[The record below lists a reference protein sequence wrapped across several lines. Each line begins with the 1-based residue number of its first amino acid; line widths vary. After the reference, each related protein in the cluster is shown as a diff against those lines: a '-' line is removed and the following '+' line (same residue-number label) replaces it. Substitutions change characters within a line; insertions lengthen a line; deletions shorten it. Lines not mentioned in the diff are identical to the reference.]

1 MKTKHLAAISFSL
14 LAFSTYAGEITTD
27 KTCSNTT
34 DADCQGKITVK
45 GNGKLT
51 IDASGG
57 AVTIGDGNDNATEK
71 STSGAN
77 LIVNATNN
85 NNDVLLKG
93 IWTLAGDTELK
104 GNTKN
109 DGGIINSGK
118 FSLADGQT
126 LTMSNGNFT
135 NKAGGEATFSGILK
149 SENAANGLVVED
161 GKVTLNDATLKGH
174 LNVSGGE
181 LSFQAGKSLNADNLN
196 ISGGQATFSGN
207 VTATSATDSL
217 KVSGG
222 EVTFSGASNS
232 FGGTSTISGGQVTF
246 GGSNHS
252 FAKDVTVSGG
262 QATFSGTNSFAEK
275 TNISGGQV
283 TFGNTSQNT
292 FGKEV
297 SVTDGKASILGST
310 NSFSDNVMVSGGEV
324 VIGGN
329 GDTTKS
335 TIAKDLTVS
344 GTGNVELVGG
354 TNSITG
360 KATVDGGGQLTL
372 GGKSNSITSSVS
384 VGDNATFEAN
394 GETTLNSTFENKGI
408 ASFIEKTEIKG
419 KITNSGVLTVN
430 TVQANKTFTAASGI
444 DNQAGGTFTSTAAG
458 DITITQG
465 GFSNAGTAD
474 LGGNLKITAGG
485 FSNTAGNANVNGTM
499 SITSGGM
506 TISGGQVT
514 LKKAAKATIGTTNGT
529 VKLSDNGI
537 LDLTQGGTLDL
548 GTNGKYEQTG
558 GTLNAN
564 LDIQGT
570 TGTIKELTGGNATD
584 GVKVTG
590 GKLNFTTQSNNPAGS
605 DIQLKTGTN
614 GGGTAQNIV
623 SNSGLTAADVTING
637 RQAGY
642 ITNIATYTLTGL
654 NGAGGL
660 KLSIS
665 GDSKPFCNFA
675 GANCSLANVLNE
687 MNNNFS
693 TLPEDYK
700 AFFNALINTRPAD
713 YQEALRAMDNKA
725 YMDAEELLLTMQSAD
740 ILDKVRNLQEGV
752 EGVYLKPRYAR
763 IEHQGLTT
771 NRTGFEFYANKNTGY
786 GLASVFANY
795 DHLGGTDLSANIF
808 NVGAAVHTTSLPVGI
823 FGGVRVGGA
832 NTEVKNTRFGNYN
845 QGIYKFHTTQAAI
858 FAGIDKDIAFES
870 THILPSA
877 YLAYFYERHSN
888 FTTSGMNANHLI
900 NHTDTTGGATN
911 LKYSGRN
918 LFARRIQDTTD
929 PHYLTLNLGAS
940 IQHNFAQ
947 NYRWSA
953 HAFYE
958 RRLNNNKI
966 KSESSFVDWP
976 GSVWYQEREIGKS
989 LLRLGADLRYQP
1001 AADGYF
1007 VLFGVDYG
1015 RAFGNSNGGYRDYG
1029 ADLKFGVNF

>member
-14 LAFSTYAGEITTD
+14 LAFSTYAAEITTD
-27 KTCSNTT
+27 KTCTQT
-34 DADCQGKITVK
+34 ADADCQGKITVK

-77 LIVNATNN
+77 LIVNATN

-135 NKAGGEATFSGILK
+135 NKAGGEATFSGTLK

-181 LSFQAGKSLNADNLN
+181 LSFQAGKSLNAGNLN

-207 VTATSATDSL
+207 VTATGSDSN
-217 KVSGG
+217 G
-222 EVTFSGASNS
+222 NS
-232 FGGTSTISGGQVTF
+232 L
-246 GGSNHS
+246 
-252 FAKDVTVSGG
+252 TVSGG
-262 QATFSGTNSFAEK
+262 QVTFSGTNSFQEK

-283 TFGNTSQNT
+283 TFGNTSENT
-292 FGKEV
+292 FAKAVTV
-297 SVTDGKASILGST
+297 SDAGNANFGGSKNTFSDTVTVSGGKASIGGST
-310 NSFSDNVMVSGGEV
+310 NSFAKGLTASGGELTLGGTSNTFSEAVTVSGGKAS
-324 VIGGN
+324 IGG
-329 GDTTKS
+329 S
-335 TIAKDLTVS
+335 
-344 GTGNVELVGG
+344 
-354 TNSITG
+354 TNSFAKGLT
-360 KATVDGGGQLTL
+360 ASGGELTL
-372 GGKSNSITSSVS
+372 GGKQNTIAGDAKVEGTGQLTLEAGATHSFQSNVS
-384 VGDNATFEAN
+384 VGDNATFEAL
-394 GETTLNSTFENKGI
+394 GETIIAKTFDNKGI
-408 ASFIEKTEIKG
+408 AIVNKK
-419 KITNSGVLTVN
+419 LTVTEQTTN
-430 TVQANKTFTAASGI
+430 TGALTIGSGASATFSSSV
-444 DNQAGGTFTSTAAG
+444 DNQAGGTFTSAGETTIAAG
-458 DITITQG
+458 
-465 GFSNAGTAD
+465 GFKNAGTAD

-976 GSVWYQEREIGKS
+976 GSVWYQEREIGKN

>member
-1 MKTKHLAAISFSL
+1 
-14 LAFSTYAGEITTD
+14 
-27 KTCSNTT
+27 
-34 DADCQGKITVK
+34 
-45 GNGKLT
+45 
-51 IDASGG
+51 
-57 AVTIGDGNDNATEK
+57 
-71 STSGAN
+71 
-77 LIVNATNN
+77 
-85 NNDVLLKG
+85 
-93 IWTLAGDTELK
+93 
-104 GNTKN
+104 
-109 DGGIINSGK
+109 
-118 FSLADGQT
+118 
-126 LTMSNGNFT
+126 MSNGNFT
-135 NKAGGEATFSGILK
+135 NKAGGEATFSGTLK
-149 SENAANGLVVED
+149 SENAVNGLVVED

-181 LSFQAGKSLNADNLN
+181 LSFQAGKSLNAGNLN
-196 ISGGQATFSGN
+196 ISGGQATFSG
-207 VTATSATDSL
+207 
-217 KVSGG
+217 
-222 EVTFSGASNS
+222 
-232 FGGTSTISGGQVTF
+232 
-246 GGSNHS
+246 
-252 FAKDVTVSGG
+252 
-262 QATFSGTNSFAEK
+262 TNSFTEK

-310 NSFSDNVMVSGGEV
+310 NSFSDNVTVSGGEV

-506 TISGGQVT
+506 AISGGQVT

-548 GTNGKYEQTG
+548 GTTGKYEQTG

-590 GKLNFTTQSNNPAGS
+590 GKLNFTTQSNNSAGS
-605 DIQLKTGTN
+605 DIQLKTGNTN
-614 GGGTAQNIV
+614 GGTTGAQNIV
-623 SNSGLTAADVTING
+623 SASGLTAADVTING

-675 GANCSLANVLNE
+675 GANSSLANVLNE

-693 TLPEDYK
+693 TLSEDYK

-752 EGVYLKPRYAR
+752 EGVYLKPRYAC

-832 NTEVKNTRFGNYN
+832 NTEVKNTRFGNHN
-845 QGIYKFHTTQAAI
+845 QGTYKFHTTQAAI

-976 GSVWYQEREIGKS
+976 GSVWYQEREIGKN
-989 LLRLGADLRYQP
+989 LLRLGADLCYQP

-1015 RAFGNSNGGYRDYG
+1015 RAFGNNNGGYRDYG

>member
-14 LAFSTYAGEITTD
+14 LAFSTYAAEITTD
-27 KTCSNTT
+27 KTCTQT
-34 DADCQGKITVK
+34 ADADCQGKITVK

-85 NNDVLLKG
+85 NDVLLKG

-104 GNTKN
+104 GNTRN

-118 FSLADGQT
+118 FSVSDAAT

-135 NKAGGEATFSGILK
+135 NKAGGEATFSGTLK
-149 SENAANGLVVED
+149 SENVANGLVVED

-181 LSFQAGKSLNADNLN
+181 LSFQAGKSLNAGNLN
-196 ISGGQATFSGN
+196 ISGGQATFSG
-207 VTATSATDSL
+207 
-217 KVSGG
+217 
-222 EVTFSGASNS
+222 
-232 FGGTSTISGGQVTF
+232 
-246 GGSNHS
+246 
-252 FAKDVTVSGG
+252 
-262 QATFSGTNSFAEK
+262 TNSFQEK

-283 TFGNTSQNT
+283 TFGNTSENT
-292 FGKEV
+292 FAKAVTV
-297 SVTDGKASILGST
+297 SDGTANFNGSKNTFSDAVTVSGGKASIGGST
-310 NSFSDNVMVSGGEV
+310 NSFAKGLTASGGELTLS
-324 VIGGN
+324 GKQN
-329 GDTTKS
+329 
-335 TIAKDLTVS
+335 TIAGDAKVE
-344 GTGNVELVGG
+344 GT
-354 TNSITG
+354 
-360 KATVDGGGQLTL
+360 GQLTL
-372 GGKSNSITSSVS
+372 EAGGTHSFQSNVS
-384 VGDNATFEAN
+384 VGDNATFEAL
-394 GETTLNSTFENKGI
+394 GETTITKAFDNKGFAI
-408 ASFIEKTEIKG
+408 VNNKLTVTEQTTNAGALTIDGSATASFS
-419 KITNSGVLTVN
+419 SGV
-430 TVQANKTFTAASGI
+430 
-444 DNQAGGTFTSTAAG
+444 DNQAGGIFTSAG
-458 DITITQG
+458 ETTISAG
-465 GFSNAGTAD
+465 GFKNAGTAD

-499 SITSGGM
+499 SITAGGM
-506 TISGGQVT
+506 AISGGQVT
-514 LKKAAKATIGTTNGT
+514 LKKAAKATIAADS
-529 VKLSDNGI
+529 VKLSAGT

-548 GTNGKYEQTG
+548 GTTGKYEQTG

-637 RQAGY
+637 RQSGY

-976 GSVWYQEREIGKS
+976 GSVWYQEREIGKN

>member
-14 LAFSTYAGEITTD
+14 LAFSTYAAEITTT
-27 KTCSNTT
+27 KTCSNTQ

-85 NNDVLLKG
+85 NDVLLKG

-118 FSLADGQT
+118 FSVSDGVS

-135 NKAGGEATFSGILK
+135 NKAGGEATFSGTLK

-181 LSFQAGKSLNADNLN
+181 LSFQAGKSLNAGNLN

-262 QATFSGTNSFAEK
+262 QATFSGTNSFTEK

-310 NSFSDNVMVSGGEV
+310 NSFSDNVTVSGGEV
-324 VIGGN
+324 VIGGGN
-329 GDTTKS
+329 TTTS

-372 GGKSNSITSSVS
+372 AGTKNSIGSSVS

-394 GETTLNSTFENKGI
+394 GETTLGSTFENKGI

-419 KITNSGVLTVN
+419 KITNSGALTVN
-430 TVQANKTFTAASGI
+430 TVQANQTFTAASGI

-458 DITITQG
+458 DITITTG

-506 TISGGQVT
+506 AISGGQVT
-514 LKKAAKATIGTTNGT
+514 LNKAAKATIAADS
-529 VKLSDNGI
+529 VKLSAGT

-976 GSVWYQEREIGKS
+976 GSVWYQEREIGKN

>member
-14 LAFSTYAGEITTD
+14 LAFSTYAAEITTD
-27 KTCSNTT
+27 KTCTQT
-34 DADCQGKITVK
+34 ADADCQGKITVK

-85 NNDVLLKG
+85 NDVLLKG

-104 GNTKN
+104 GNTRN

-118 FSLADGQT
+118 FSVSDAAT

-135 NKAGGEATFSGILK
+135 NKAGGEATFSGTLK
-149 SENAANGLVVED
+149 SENVANGLVVED

-181 LSFQAGKSLNADNLN
+181 LSFQAGKSLNAGNLN

-207 VTATSATDSL
+207 VTATGSDSN
-217 KVSGG
+217 G
-222 EVTFSGASNS
+222 NS
-232 FGGTSTISGGQVTF
+232 L
-246 GGSNHS
+246 
-252 FAKDVTVSGG
+252 TVSGG
-262 QATFSGTNSFAEK
+262 QATFSGTNSFQEK

-283 TFGNTSQNT
+283 TFGNTSENT
-292 FGKEV
+292 FAKAVTV
-297 SVTDGKASILGST
+297 SDGTANFNGSKNTFSDAVTVSGGKASIGGST
-310 NSFSDNVMVSGGEV
+310 NSFAKGLTASGGELTLS
-324 VIGGN
+324 GKQN
-329 GDTTKS
+329 
-335 TIAKDLTVS
+335 TIAGDAKVE
-344 GTGNVELVGG
+344 GT
-354 TNSITG
+354 
-360 KATVDGGGQLTL
+360 GQLTL
-372 GGKSNSITSSVS
+372 EAGGTHSFQSNVS
-384 VGDNATFEAN
+384 VGDNATFEAL
-394 GETTLNSTFENKGI
+394 GETTITKAFDNKGFAI
-408 ASFIEKTEIKG
+408 VNNKLTVTEQTTNAGALTIDGSATASFS
-419 KITNSGVLTVN
+419 SGV
-430 TVQANKTFTAASGI
+430 
-444 DNQAGGTFTSTAAG
+444 DNQAGGTFTSAG
-458 DITITQG
+458 ETTIAQAFTNKGIASFSKKATFSSSVDNQAGGIFTSAGETTISAG
-465 GFSNAGTAD
+465 GFKNAGTAD

-499 SITSGGM
+499 SITAGGM
-506 TISGGQVT
+506 AISGGQVT
-514 LKKAAKATIGTTNGT
+514 LKKAAKATIAADS
-529 VKLSDNGI
+529 VKLSAGT

-548 GTNGKYEQTG
+548 GTTGKYEQTG

-637 RQAGY
+637 RQSGY

-976 GSVWYQEREIGKS
+976 GSVWYQEREIGKN

>member
-14 LAFSTYAGEITTD
+14 LAFSTYAAEITTD
-27 KTCSNTT
+27 KTCTQT
-34 DADCQGKITVK
+34 ADADCQGKITVK

-77 LIVNATNN
+77 LIVNNNN

-118 FSLADGQT
+118 FSVSDAAT

-135 NKAGGEATFSGILK
+135 NKAGGEATFSGTLK

-181 LSFQAGKSLNADNLN
+181 LSFQAGKSLNAGNLN

-207 VTATSATDSL
+207 VTATGSDSN
-217 KVSGG
+217 G
-222 EVTFSGASNS
+222 NS
-232 FGGTSTISGGQVTF
+232 L
-246 GGSNHS
+246 
-252 FAKDVTVSGG
+252 TVSGG
-262 QATFSGTNSFAEK
+262 QVTFSGTNSFQEK

-283 TFGNTSQNT
+283 TFGNTSENT
-292 FGKEV
+292 FAKAVTV
-297 SVTDGKASILGST
+297 SDAGNANFGGSKNTFSDTVTVSGGKASIGGST
-310 NSFSDNVMVSGGEV
+310 NSFAKGLTASGGELTLGGTSNTFSEAVTVSGGKAS
-324 VIGGN
+324 IGG
-329 GDTTKS
+329 S
-335 TIAKDLTVS
+335 
-344 GTGNVELVGG
+344 
-354 TNSITG
+354 TNSFAKGLT
-360 KATVDGGGQLTL
+360 ASGGELTL
-372 GGKSNSITSSVS
+372 GGKQNTIAGDAKVEGTGQLTLEAGATHSFQSNVS
-384 VGDNATFEAN
+384 VGDNATFEAL
-394 GETTLNSTFENKGI
+394 GETIIAKTFDNKGI
-408 ASFIEKTEIKG
+408 AIVNKK
-419 KITNSGVLTVN
+419 LTVTEQTTN
-430 TVQANKTFTAASGI
+430 TGALTIGSGASATFSSSV
-444 DNQAGGTFTSTAAG
+444 DNQAGGTFTSAGETTIAAG
-458 DITITQG
+458 
-465 GFSNAGTAD
+465 GFKNAGTAD

-976 GSVWYQEREIGKS
+976 GSVWYQEREIGKN

>member
-181 LSFQAGKSLNADNLN
+181 LSFQAGKSLNAGNLN

-506 TISGGQVT
+506 AISGGQVT
-514 LKKAAKATIGTTNGT
+514 LNKAAKATIAADS
-529 VKLSDNGI
+529 VKLSAGT

-976 GSVWYQEREIGKS
+976 GSVWYQEREIGKN

>member
-14 LAFSTYAGEITTD
+14 LAFSTYAAEITTT
-27 KTCSNTT
+27 KTCSNTQ

-57 AVTIGDGNDNATEK
+57 AVTIGEGTTVENANSTEK
-71 STSGAN
+71 RTDNQAN
-77 LIVNATNN
+77 LIVNNNN

-118 FSLADGQT
+118 FSVSDAAT

-135 NKAGGEATFSGILK
+135 NKAGGEATFSGTLK

-181 LSFQAGKSLNADNLN
+181 LSFQAGKSLNAGNLN

-207 VTATSATDSL
+207 VTATGSDSN
-217 KVSGG
+217 G
-222 EVTFSGASNS
+222 NS
-232 FGGTSTISGGQVTF
+232 L
-246 GGSNHS
+246 
-252 FAKDVTVSGG
+252 TVSGG
-262 QATFSGTNSFAEK
+262 QVTFSGTNSFQEK

-283 TFGNTSQNT
+283 TFGNTSENT
-292 FGKEV
+292 FAKAVTV
-297 SVTDGKASILGST
+297 SDAGNANFGGSKNTFSDTVTVSGGKASIGGST
-310 NSFSDNVMVSGGEV
+310 NSFAKGLTASGGELTLGGTSNTFSEAVTVSGGKAS
-324 VIGGN
+324 IGG
-329 GDTTKS
+329 S
-335 TIAKDLTVS
+335 
-344 GTGNVELVGG
+344 
-354 TNSITG
+354 TNSFAKGLT
-360 KATVDGGGQLTL
+360 ASGGELTL
-372 GGKSNSITSSVS
+372 GGKQNTIAGDAKVEGTGQLTLEAGATHSFQSNVS
-384 VGDNATFEAN
+384 VGDNATFEAL
-394 GETTLNSTFENKGI
+394 GETIIAKTFDNKGI
-408 ASFIEKTEIKG
+408 AIVNKK
-419 KITNSGVLTVN
+419 LTVTEQTTN
-430 TVQANKTFTAASGI
+430 TGALTIGSGASATFSSSV
-444 DNQAGGTFTSTAAG
+444 DNQAGGTFTSAGETTIAAG
-458 DITITQG
+458 
-465 GFSNAGTAD
+465 GFKNAGTAD

-763 IEHQGLTT
+763 IEHKGLTT

-976 GSVWYQEREIGKS
+976 GSVWYQEREIGKN
-989 LLRLGADLRYQP
+989 LMRLGADLRYQP